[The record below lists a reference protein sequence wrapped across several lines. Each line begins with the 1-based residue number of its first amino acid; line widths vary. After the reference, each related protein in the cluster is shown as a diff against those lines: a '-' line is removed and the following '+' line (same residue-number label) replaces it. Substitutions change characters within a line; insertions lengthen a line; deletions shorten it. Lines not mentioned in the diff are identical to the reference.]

1 MSGFRD
7 RVLDAIAKVIVG
19 AFMIVAGLFFGL
31 MIGTLLW
38 YHPVDL
44 VKLVAFFVPI
54 FWAINRDGRAR
65 R

>member
-7 RVLDAIAKVIVG
+7 RALDAIAKVIVA

-38 YHPVDL
+38 YHPVDSL
-44 VKLVAFFVPI
+44 KIAAIYTPI
-54 FWAINRDGRAR
+54 FWAMRRVNRITR
-65 R
+65 